1 MSKEII
7 KNRYVIHF
15 EGDVDESVLVFMIRK
30 ISDNK
35 VLPNKLK
42 SSLKFILIELIT
54 NIISHSL
61 SNSYG
66 IISVEKEE
74 RGYLVTAGNYV
85 SEQNL
90 KRINLNIDTIK
101 KIKDIKG
108 HYNNQL
114 QSVSYDKSVN
124 LGLIEIYNRCNGKL
138 KITTKEA
145 GKLVFLTFKIK
156 LDDIN

>member
-1 MSKEII
+1 MSKETI
-7 KNRYVIHF
+7 KNRYVIYF
-15 EGDVDESVLVFMIRK
+15 EGEVDESVLVFMIRK
-30 ISDNK
+30 ISDNT
-35 VLPNKLK
+35 VIPNKLK

-54 NIISHSL
+54 NIISHSV

-74 RGYLVTAGNYV
+74 KGYLVTAGNYV

-90 KRINLNIDTIK
+90 KRINSNIDTIK
-101 KIKDIKG
+101 KIKDTKG

-124 LGLIEIYNRCNGKL
+124 LGLIEIYYRCNGKL